1 MIGFQN
7 PFFHEIYLLNAIR
20 NYCHNFKLNI
30 FHLEIQAGINATDFI
45 NATTIQDCIEACKTE
60 LECGSYLIEANGE
73 TLVSCQLMEEVP
85 DGAASETILQNGDT
99 NFFWG
104 SKGCLKVNI
113 STIKYLLI

>member
-1 MIGFQN
+1 MR
-7 PFFHEIYLLNAIR
+7 Y
-20 NYCHNFKLNI
+20 I

-60 LECGSYLIEANGE
+60 KECGSYLIEANGE

-104 SKGCLKVNI
+104 SKGCLKVNN
-113 STIKYLLI
+113 STIKYLLILNNSDQ